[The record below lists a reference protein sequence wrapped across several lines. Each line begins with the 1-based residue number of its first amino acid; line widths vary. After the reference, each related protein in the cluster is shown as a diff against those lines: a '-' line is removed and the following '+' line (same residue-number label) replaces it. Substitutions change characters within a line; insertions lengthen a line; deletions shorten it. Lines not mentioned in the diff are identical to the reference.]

1 MRYLAIFCLIL
12 FLIISCTAL
21 AGLQL
26 SGAGGRAVLNSLTA
40 EVEENATNLSLDNST
55 ANANAT
61 AINSSEESQDLWS
74 WGKVPVGHMR
84 DGSGSLVETP
94 TEVDP
99 LVVVPPRGGI

>member
-40 EVEENATNLSLDNST
+40 EVGENVTNLSLDNST
-55 ANANAT
+55 PNAT